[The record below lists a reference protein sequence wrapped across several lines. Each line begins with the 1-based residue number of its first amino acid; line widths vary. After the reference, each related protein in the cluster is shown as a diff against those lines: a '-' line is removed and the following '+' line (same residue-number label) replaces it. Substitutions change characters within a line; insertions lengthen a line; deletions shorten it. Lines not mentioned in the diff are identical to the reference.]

1 MVQTPASADG
11 TLSRRL
17 QRLRL
22 ELFSGLLLLGT
33 APIKRDKSRTIV
45 APAQRS
51 RDHGT
56 MTGTTQH
63 IDFSRAGESLDA
75 LPHCSGVYR
84 FFDGDGLLLY
94 VGKSVDIHSRV
105 TQHLN
110 EGRKPGRHQ
119 RLMSQVARIDCQLTA
134 GEIGALLIEN
144 AAIKS
149 EVPLFNRRQRQLRRL
164 WTIQLQSA
172 PGGFLKPVAI
182 DFAPIGVRETDTYG
196 LFANKHRVTTTI
208 QNLARDHALCLRVMG
223 LDKGKGA
230 CFQQQLGRCDGA
242 CAGQESPDS
251 HNARLLE
258 QLGRQRIA
266 AWPFDGPLL
275 LAEQTIHPLEHQPAQ
290 QFHLVDQWA
299 WHGCFDSQ
307 QQAQSALENPVSTAF
322 DRDAYRLIY
331 SAIYR
336 GRVALQ
342 DARTRQLLVNPL
354 VAKRQAAS

>member
-1 MVQTPASADG
+1 
-11 TLSRRL
+11 
-17 QRLRL
+17 
-22 ELFSGLLLLGT
+22 
-33 APIKRDKSRTIV
+33 
-45 APAQRS
+45 
-51 RDHGT
+51 
-56 MTGTTQH
+56 MTETTQH

-75 LPHCSGVYR
+75 LPRCSGVYR
-84 FFDGDGLLLY
+84 FFDGDGLLH

-164 WTIQLQSA
+164 WTIQLQSS
-172 PGGFLKPVAI
+172 PDGFLKPVAI

-242 CAGQESPDS
+242 CAGQENPDS

-258 QLGRQRIA
+258 QLDRQRIA

-336 GRVALQ
+336 GRVSLQ

-354 VAKRQAAS
+354 VAERQAAS

>member
-1 MVQTPASADG
+1 M
-11 TLSRRL
+11 LS
-17 QRLRL
+17 
-22 ELFSGLLLLGT
+22 SGLLPCGT
-33 APIKRDKSRTIV
+33 EPIKSDKIRTTSWL
-45 APAQRS
+45 APKVEDDAK
-51 RDHGT
+51 
-56 MTGTTQH
+56 MTDTSQH
-63 IDFSRAGESLDA
+63 IAFSRAGEPLDT
-75 LPHCSGVYR
+75 LPRCSGVYR
-84 FFDGDGLLLY
+84 FFAGDGSLLY

-164 WTIQLQSA
+164 WTIQLQPA
-172 PGGFLKPVAI
+172 ADGFLKPVAI
-182 DFAPIGVRETDTYG
+182 DFVPTGSREIDTYG
-196 LFANKHRVTTTI
+196 LFANKHRITTTI

-223 LDKGKGA
+223 LDKGRGA
-230 CFQQQLGRCDGA
+230 CFQYQLGRCDGA
-242 CAGQESPDS
+242 CAGQEGCNS
-251 HNARLLE
+251 HNARLLD
-258 QLGRQRIA
+258 QLERQRIA

-307 QQAQSALENPVSTAF
+307 QEAQSALENPVSTVF
-322 DRDAYRLIY
+322 DRDAYRLVY
-331 SAIYR
+331 SAIYH
-336 GRVALQ
+336 GSVALQ
-342 DARTRQLLVNPL
+342 DPLSRQSLVNPL
-354 VAKRQAAS
+354 LAQRQAAS